1 MGRTTS
7 VNSGIFHRGH
17 FTIHST
23 ALGVGLKTFD
33 SGAVPVL
40 GTEPPEASD
49 FGRLHQLWRV
59 VKSRDD
65 TPNGNLPSP
74 GLGSMMSASYTS
86 AGTVRSTSALQ
97 GLMDQGA
104 ESYQI
109 NVNSILIF
117 LTFRRA
123 GRNIFGQCTFGAHS
137 NHWRLLHRHSI

>member
-1 MGRTTS
+1 M
-7 VNSGIFHRGH
+7 F
-17 FTIHST
+17 T

-40 GTEPPEASD
+40 GAEPLEASD
-49 FGRLHQLWRV
+49 FGRLHQLWRAD
-59 VKSRDD
+59 KSGDD

-74 GLGSMMSASYTS
+74 GLGSMMSASHTS

-104 ESYQI
+104 ELAKI
-109 NVNSILIF
+109 KVNSILIF
-117 LTFRRA
+117 LVFRRA
-123 GRNIFGQCTFGAHS
+123 GRDIFGQCTFSAYA